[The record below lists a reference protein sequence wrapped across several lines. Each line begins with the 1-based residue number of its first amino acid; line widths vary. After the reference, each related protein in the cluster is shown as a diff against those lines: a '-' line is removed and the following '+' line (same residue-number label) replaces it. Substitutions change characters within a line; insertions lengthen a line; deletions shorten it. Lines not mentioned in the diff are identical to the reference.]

1 MTYKA
6 LFERRR
12 TLNVLTDSGML
23 FLDLEWQD
31 TFVTTKGL
39 PHRLCIRLVAIRIQN
54 LEHFPLGL
62 DVFLVVLEAM

>member
-31 TFVTTKGL
+31 SLVTTKGL
-39 PHRLCIRLVAIRIQN
+39 SRRLCIRLVAIRIQN
-54 LEHFPLGL
+54 LEHFSLGL

>member
-6 LFERRR
+6 LFERGR
-12 TLNVLTDSGML
+12 TLNVLTDGGML

-39 PHRLCIRLVAIRIQN
+39 SHRLCIRLVAIRIQN

>member
-1 MTYKA
+1 M
-6 LFERRR
+6 
-12 TLNVLTDSGML
+12 LTDGGML
-23 FLDLEWQD
+23 LLDLEWQD

-39 PHRLCIRLVAIRIQN
+39 SRRLSISLVAIRIQN